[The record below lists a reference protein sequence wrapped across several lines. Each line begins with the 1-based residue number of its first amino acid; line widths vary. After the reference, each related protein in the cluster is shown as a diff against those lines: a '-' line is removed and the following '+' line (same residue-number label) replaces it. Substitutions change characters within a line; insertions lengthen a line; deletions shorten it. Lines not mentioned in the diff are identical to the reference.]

1 MFYVRGLNG
10 HRAIRTW
17 RLAIAGWLLLA
28 SAAAV
33 AQDAVH
39 AYDMPAQPLEQAIER
54 FSVISGWSVMY
65 PGDLAAG
72 RSSHALRASLAPL
85 PALLA
90 LLQDSGIEAEVIGE
104 QRVVLRRGSQPMADA
119 VFDGGLGEA
128 ERRRRY
134 GGLQQRLR
142 EAFCDDPGISPGPY
156 AATLRFGVDS
166 KGRVQAP
173 ELVSGSGSARRDAR
187 LLQALQGLVVAADAA
202 ALPQPVTLQIRP
214 SGTDHDCG
222 RRFPL
227 P

>member
-90 LLQDSGIEAEVIGE
+90 LLQDSGIEAELIGE

-119 VFDGGLGEA
+119 VLDGGLGEA
-128 ERRRRY
+128 EHRRRY

-142 EAFCDDPGISPGPY
+142 EAFCDDPGIAPGPY

-166 KGRVQAP
+166 EGRVQAP

-187 LLQALQGLVVAADAA
+187 LLQVLQGLVVAADAA
-202 ALPQPVTLQIRP
+202 ALPQPVSLQIRP

-222 RRFPL
+222 RHLPL